1 MQRLLPLVS
10 FRLFSTLAV
19 CAFLSASASVFAQA
33 RDSNPVRTGTV
44 TATKL
49 NIRARPGLFFEVI
62 GTLKE
67 GSPIT
72 ILEENDGWYRIQV
85 PEEAEAWVSARYL
98 DENDKIT
105 GDDVRVRSGAGV
117 AFTPYHSLKEGDTV
131 QPLGQESNGWVR
143 IAVPE
148 EATAWASAEYVR
160 ARAPVVPTEDVPVPD
175 ETETARRTEAPPEE
189 PDEEPDEEPAA
200 TTEAPATPTE
210 TPAPPSP
217 REDTPPTDESPR
229 VATTTDEDAPAQPS
243 PSEDAGTAN
252 TSTTVRVVPRAMPP
266 ATPSGADPEAETPP
280 EEPQPSTLDVVGL
293 EDADD
298 VAVRLTGLLV
308 SLGKHANE
316 AASHVLLGKRD
327 GQYHPT
333 AYLQSETL
341 DLTEWEGLRLHVYGQ
356 DVPCHWSRP
365 LLKTLGVLRAP

>member
-10 FRLFSTLAV
+10 FRLFSTLTV

-33 RDSNPVRTGTV
+33 RESNPVRTGTV
-44 TATKL
+44 TATTL

-67 GSPIT
+67 GAPIT

-98 DENDKIT
+98 GEDGTIT

-117 AFTPYHSLKEGDTV
+117 AFTPYHSLKEGETV
-131 QPLGQESNGWVR
+131 QPLGPESNGWVR

-148 EATAWASAEYVR
+148 DATAWASAEYVR
-160 ARAPVVPTEDVPVPD
+160 ARAPVVPTEDVPDPG
-175 ETETARRTEAPPEE
+175 ETGTAMRPEAPPEE
-189 PDEEPDEEPAA
+189 AAAPTEPPAA
-200 TTEAPATPTE
+200 PTE
-210 TPAPPSP
+210 TPTRPSP
-217 REDTPPTDESPR
+217 REDTPPPDESPR
-229 VATTTDEDAPAQPS
+229 VATATDENTIAPAP
-243 PSEDAGTAN
+243 PGPDEDDGTAN
-252 TSTTVRVVPRAMPP
+252 TSTTVRVVPRA
-266 ATPSGADPEAETPP
+266 ATPARPTTGADPEVENPP
-280 EEPQPSTLDVVGL
+280 EEPQPSALDVVGL
-293 EDADD
+293 EGADD
-298 VAVRLTGLLV
+298 VAVRMTGLLV

-333 AYLQSETL
+333 AYLQSQTL
-341 DLTEWEGLRLHVYGQ
+341 DLTEWEGLRLHVYGE

-365 LLKTLGVLRAP
+365 LLKTVGVLRAP